1 MISGEDILLMIMT
14 ITRIKILA
22 NFVSS
27 ALTLGSIFVPWISY
41 SPGGTLTLFQAQ
53 DAWLSAALVSSGG
66 IISLLSRYGGL
77 LSMAGLWRF
86 VAGPPV
92 PILFTTSNVTITSSF
107 QTGFWLAWAGATM
120 SLVGSSW
127 ILPFGLPK
135 TEADWKNFG
144 LILFPIGVVATVFG
158 FVLPIPG
165 SIILTLGGLI
175 ILATCLVL
183 LLRVRGHRLAQ
194 TPVS

>member
-1 MISGEDILLMIMT
+1 MKSMA
-14 ITRIKILA
+14 ITQIKILA

-41 SPGGTLTLFQAQ
+41 STGGTLTLIQAQ

-86 VAGPPV
+86 AAGPPV
-92 PILFTTSNVTITSSF
+92 PLLFTASNVTITSSF
-107 QTGFWLAWAGATM
+107 ETGFWLAWVGATT
-120 SLVGSSW
+120 SLVSNSW

-183 LLRVRGHRLAQ
+183 LLLVRGHRLAQ